1 MEIKEESFT
10 ELFPKEQ
17 LVYLSSE
24 GTDTL
29 LALDPSKVYVIG
41 GLVDHNRFKVLS
53 SMHHRAC
60 AIAHLDGVLTCTG
73 VIDRI
78 CSQGLTHRQATER
91 GIATVKLP
99 IGEYLQGDSR
109 KVLTVN
115 QGIVRYCIGTCR
127 RILFCMCSV
136 TEMCVLIYVFIAS
149 MRP

>member
-60 AIAHLDGVLTCTG
+60 AIAHLGGNLDLDMYGRNRFDLFAGSHPSPGDGARYSYG
-73 VIDRI
+73 
-78 CSQGLTHRQATER
+78 QAAHRRVSAR
-91 GIATVKLP
+91 
-99 IGEYLQGDSR
+99 
-109 KVLTVN
+109 
-115 QGIVRYCIGTCR
+115 
-127 RILFCMCSV
+127 
-136 TEMCVLIYVFIAS
+136 
-149 MRP
+149 